1 MKKIMKSIEFSGR
14 KIGSDFEPLIVAE
27 IGINHNGSLTEAFK
41 LVDAAY
47 KAGVEIIKHQTHII
61 EDEMSREAKN
71 VFPGNSPNKSIY
83 QIMHECALSAEEE
96 VKLKKYVEKK
106 NMIFFS
112 TPFSRKAVDRLVRM
126 NVSVFKI
133 GSGECNNYPLV
144 EYVASKGKPIILSTG
159 MNDIETL
166 KPSVK
171 IIEKYKIPF
180 ALMHTTNL
188 YPTPYHLVRLG
199 ALNDLKE
206 NFPNAILGLSD
217 HTDNN
222 YACIGAMA
230 MGASIVERHFT
241 DTLKRKGPDISC
253 SMDVDQC
260 SELIKASKIIYKER
274 GGKKN
279 TILEEKITSDFA
291 FATVVSIK
299 LIKKGEILSGEN
311 IWVKRPGTGE
321 IKAKMYYDLIG
332 KKATREI
339 KTDEHLK
346 FSDISD

>member
-1 MKKIMKSIEFSGR
+1 MKSIELSGR
-14 KIGSDFEPLIVAE
+14 KIGNDFEPLVVAE
-27 IGINHNGSLTEAFK
+27 IGINHNGSLAEAFK
-41 LVDAAY
+41 LVDAAS

-61 EDEMSREAKN
+61 EDEMSQDAKN

-83 QIMHECALSAEEE
+83 QIMHECALSEEEE

-126 NVSVFKI
+126 NVPVFKI

-230 MGASIVERHFT
+230 MGASIIERHFT

-253 SMDVDQC
+253 SMDIDQC

-279 TILEEKITSDFA
+279 IIPEEKITSDFA

-299 LIKKGEILSGEN
+299 LIKKGEILSSEN

-321 IKAKMYYDLIG
+321 IKAKMYDDLIG

-339 KTDEHLK
+339 KTDKHLK

>member
-1 MKKIMKSIEFSGR
+1 MKSIELSGR
-14 KIGSDFEPLIVAE
+14 KIGSNFEPLVVAE

-41 LVDAAY
+41 LVDAAS

-61 EDEMSREAKN
+61 EDEMSQDAKN

-83 QIMHECALSAEEE
+83 QIMHECALSEEEE

-126 NVSVFKI
+126 NVPVFKI

-222 YACIGAMA
+222 YACIGAIA
-230 MGASIVERHFT
+230 MGVSIIERHFT

-253 SMDVDQC
+253 SMDIDQC

-279 TILEEKITSDFA
+279 IIPEEKITSDFA

-299 LIKKGEILSGEN
+299 LIKKGEILSSEN

-321 IKAKMYYDLIG
+321 IKAKMYDDLIG

-339 KTDEHLK
+339 KTDKHLK

>member
-1 MKKIMKSIEFSGR
+1 MKSIELSGR
-14 KIGSDFEPLIVAE
+14 KIGNDFEPLVVAE

-41 LVDAAY
+41 LVDAAS

-61 EDEMSREAKN
+61 EDEMSQDAKN

-83 QIMHECALSAEEE
+83 QIMHECALSEEEE

-126 NVSVFKI
+126 NVPVFKI

-222 YACIGAMA
+222 YACIGAIA
-230 MGASIVERHFT
+230 MGVSIIERHFT

-253 SMDVDQC
+253 SMDIDQC

-279 TILEEKITSDFA
+279 IIPEEKITSDFA

-299 LIKKGEILSGEN
+299 LIKKGEILSSEN

-321 IKAKMYYDLIG
+321 IKAKMYDDLIG

-339 KTDEHLK
+339 KTDKHLK

>member
-1 MKKIMKSIEFSGR
+1 MKSIEFSGR

-83 QIMHECALSAEEE
+83 QIMHECALSEEEE

-144 EYVASKGKPIILSTG
+144 EYVASK
-159 MNDIETL
+159 
-166 KPSVK
+166 
-171 IIEKYKIPF
+171 
-180 ALMHTTNL
+180 
-188 YPTPYHLVRLG
+188 
-199 ALNDLKE
+199 
-206 NFPNAILGLSD
+206 
-217 HTDNN
+217 
-222 YACIGAMA
+222 IGRAH
-230 MGASIVERHFT
+230 V
-241 DTLKRKGPDISC
+241 
-253 SMDVDQC
+253 
-260 SELIKASKIIYKER
+260 
-274 GGKKN
+274 
-279 TILEEKITSDFA
+279 
-291 FATVVSIK
+291 
-299 LIKKGEILSGEN
+299 
-311 IWVKRPGTGE
+311 
-321 IKAKMYYDLIG
+321 
-332 KKATREI
+332 
-339 KTDEHLK
+339 
-346 FSDISD
+346 

>member
-1 MKKIMKSIEFSGR
+1 
-14 KIGSDFEPLIVAE
+14 
-27 IGINHNGSLTEAFK
+27 
-41 LVDAAY
+41 
-47 KAGVEIIKHQTHII
+47 
-61 EDEMSREAKN
+61 
-71 VFPGNSPNKSIY
+71 
-83 QIMHECALSAEEE
+83 
-96 VKLKKYVEKK
+96 
-106 NMIFFS
+106 MIFFS

>member
-1 MKKIMKSIEFSGR
+1 MKSIELSGR
-14 KIGSDFEPLIVAE
+14 KIGNDFEPLVVAE

-41 LVDAAY
+41 LVDAAS

-61 EDEMSREAKN
+61 EDEMSQDAKN

-83 QIMHECALSAEEE
+83 QIMHECALSEEEE

-126 NVSVFKI
+126 NVPFFKI

-171 IIEKYKIPF
+171 IIEKCKIPF

-206 NFPNAILGLSD
+206 NVPNAILGLSD

-230 MGASIVERHFT
+230 MGASTIERHFT

-253 SMDVDQC
+253 SMDIDQC

-279 TILEEKITSDFA
+279 IILEEKITSNFA

-299 LIKKGEILSGEN
+299 LIKKGETLNSEN

-321 IKAKMYYDLIG
+321 IKAKMYDDLIG

>member
-1 MKKIMKSIEFSGR
+1 MSQDAKI
-14 KIGSDFEPLIVAE
+14 
-27 IGINHNGSLTEAFK
+27 
-41 LVDAAY
+41 
-47 KAGVEIIKHQTHII
+47 
-61 EDEMSREAKN
+61 

-83 QIMHECALSAEEE
+83 QIMHECALSEEEE
-96 VKLKKYVEKK
+96 VKIKKYVEKK

-126 NVSVFKI
+126 NVPVFKI

-230 MGASIVERHFT
+230 MGASIIERHFT

-253 SMDVDQC
+253 SMDIDQC

-279 TILEEKITSDFA
+279 IIPEEKITSDFA

-299 LIKKGEILSGEN
+299 LIKKGEILSSEN
-311 IWVKRPGTGE
+311 IWGKRPGTGE
-321 IKAKMYYDLIG
+321 IKAKMYDDLIG

-339 KTDEHLK
+339 KTDKHLK

>member
-1 MKKIMKSIEFSGR
+1 MKSIEFSGR
-14 KIGSDFEPLIVAE
+14 KIGSDFEPLVVAE

-41 LVDAAY
+41 LVDAAS

-61 EDEMSREAKN
+61 EDEMSQDAKN

-83 QIMHECALSAEEE
+83 QIMHECALSEEEE

-126 NVSVFKI
+126 NVPVFKI

-230 MGASIVERHFT
+230 MGVSIVERHFI

-253 SMDVDQC
+253 SMDIDQC

-279 TILEEKITSDFA
+279 IIPEEKITSDFA

-299 LIKKGEILSGEN
+299 LIKKGEILSSEN

-321 IKAKMYYDLIG
+321 IKAKMYDDLIG

-339 KTDEHLK
+339 KTDKHLK